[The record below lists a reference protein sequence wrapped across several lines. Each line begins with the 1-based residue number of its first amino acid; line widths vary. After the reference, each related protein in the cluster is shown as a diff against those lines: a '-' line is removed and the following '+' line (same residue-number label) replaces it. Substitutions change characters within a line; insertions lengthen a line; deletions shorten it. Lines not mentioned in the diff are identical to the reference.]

1 MIQKTEKKL
10 HLPVPVC
17 ADSTAGRHADRPRQT
32 GSTQT
37 GSWLLFFYSAPSKP
51 VSSRMKIWRRLL
63 KAGALPFKGAAYIL
77 PYSEEHYEFCQWLV
91 SEAVGMGGEAAF
103 VHVKKIETMHD
114 RKIIDL
120 FNRQRERDYHDIEK
134 MLEGLERKI
143 QSIKKGGS
151 SSQIKKITEAFG
163 KLFKEFESVKKT
175 DFFSSK
181 AGATVEKKLNSLRA
195 ELSGIDTF
203 YAGIQSR
210 AITFKHPADYQNRIW
225 VTRKNPFVDRMASAW
240 LIKKFIDKNA
250 VFKFANE
257 KDIEHAG
264 KNTIAFDVI
273 SGEFTHIGDMCTFEV
288 LAKTFNL
295 KDKKIKK
302 IAAIVHELDIKD
314 DKYKNPEAKGIEE
327 ILIGIR
333 KTARD
338 DADAL
343 EKGMAIFEMLY
354 ESKM

>member
-1 MIQKTEKKL
+1 MMQKIEKN
-10 HLPVPVC
+10 PY
-17 ADSTAGRHADRPRQT
+17 R
-32 GSTQT
+32 
-37 GSWLLFFYSAPSKP
+37 WLLFFYSAPSKP

-77 PYSEEHYEFCQWLV
+77 PYSEDHYEFCQWLV
-91 SEAVGMGGEAAF
+91 SEVNAVGGEAAF
-103 VHVKKIETMHD
+103 VSAEKIETIKD
-114 RKIIDL
+114 RELIDL
-120 FNRQRERDYHDIEK
+120 FNKQREKDYFEIEK
-134 MLEGLERKI
+134 KSDTIGIKI

-151 SSQIKKITEAFG
+151 TSQTKKITETFS
-163 KLFKEFESVKKT
+163 KLFKELESVKKT
-175 DFFSSK
+175 DFFSSR
-181 AGATVEKKLNSLRA
+181 AGVAVEKKLNAMKA

-210 AITFKHPADYQNRIW
+210 AITFKRLSDYQSRIW

-257 KDIEHAG
+257 KEIEHVG
-264 KNTIAFDVI
+264 KNTVAFDVI
-273 SGEFTHIGDMCTFEV
+273 GGEFTHIGDMCTFEV

-314 DKYKNPEAKGIEE
+314 DKFKTPEAKGIEE
-327 ILIGIR
+327 ILTGIR
-333 KTARD
+333 KTAKD
-338 DADAL
+338 DAEAL

-354 ESKM
+354 ESK